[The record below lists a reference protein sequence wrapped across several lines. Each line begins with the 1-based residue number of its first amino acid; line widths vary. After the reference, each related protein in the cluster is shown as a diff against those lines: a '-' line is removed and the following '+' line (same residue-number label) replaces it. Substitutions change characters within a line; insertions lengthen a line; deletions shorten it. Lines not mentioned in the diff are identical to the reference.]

1 MLKKWINEPKAI
13 REEGNLIE
21 IVAGS
26 KTNYF
31 VDPVSESKSHSAPI
45 YVEEAGRDFTF
56 KCKVTAHLNCV
67 YDAGAIMVY
76 INENNWVKFA
86 LENTDMGHKSVIS
99 VVTDG
104 YSDDSNG
111 ERIFEETIWM
121 KVSRK
126 DKIFGLYYSLD
137 SIVWKMVRVFKHRIE
152 DEDKVYIGLE
162 VQSPHG
168 EECMVEF
175 RDVDY
180 DKECVNCFRKGV

>member
-1 MLKKWINEPKAI
+1 
-13 REEGNLIE
+13 
-21 IVAGS
+21 
-26 KTNYF
+26 
-31 VDPVSESKSHSAPI
+31 
-45 YVEEAGRDFTF
+45 
-56 KCKVTAHLNCV
+56 
-67 YDAGAIMVY
+67 MVY